1 MISTCCISGIDAGA
15 LQRGERKGMERKS
28 RILIFTGDGKG
39 KTTAA
44 LGMALRASGHG
55 QRILILQFIKA
66 NPLTGELTAL
76 KHLSGIET
84 IQMGRGFVP
93 SQENPAFPE
102 HFQAAVQALS
112 KAADGLRS
120 KKYDLIILDEICTA
134 VAKGLLTEDQA
145 IELIDQSS
153 RLGNGSSCLV
163 LTGRGATDRLI
174 SKADTVTEMR
184 CVKHGLREG
193 ITAQKGVEY

>member
-1 MISTCCISGIDAGA
+1 MTD
-15 LQRGERKGMERKS
+15 RKN

-55 QRILILQFIKA
+55 MRTLMLQFMKA
-66 NPLTGELTAL
+66 NETVGELTAL
-76 KHLSGIET
+76 KNLPRVEI

-93 SQENPAFPE
+93 SAADPAFPE
-102 HFQAAVQALS
+102 HRQAAFHALE
-112 KAADGLRS
+112 KAAEALRS
-120 KKYDLIILDEICTA
+120 KRYDLIILDEICTA
-134 VAKGLLTEDQA
+134 MDKGLITEDQIMKL
-145 IELIDQSS
+145 IEES
-153 RLGNGSSCLV
+153 GEVSCLV

-174 SKADTVTEMR
+174 ARADTVTEMR
-184 CVKHGLREG
+184 SLKHGLREG

>member
-1 MISTCCISGIDAGA
+1 MTN
-15 LQRGERKGMERKS
+15 RKS

-55 QRILILQFIKA
+55 LRALILQFIKA
-66 NPLTGELTAL
+66 DASVGELTGL
-76 KHLSGIET
+76 KYLPGVET

-93 SQENPAFPE
+93 SPKDPAFLE
-102 HFQAAVQALS
+102 HCQAAYRGLEKAFEALQS
-112 KAADGLRS
+112 KR
-120 KKYDLIILDEICTA
+120 YDLIILDEICTA
-134 VAKGLLTEDQA
+134 VALGLITEDQVM
-145 IELIDQSS
+145 EVIDQASEE
-153 RLGNGSSCLV
+153 LCLV
-163 LTGRGATDRLI
+163 LTGRGASDRLI

-184 CVKHGLREG
+184 CLKHGLQAG

>member
-1 MISTCCISGIDAGA
+1 MTD
-15 LQRGERKGMERKS
+15 RKN

-55 QRILILQFIKA
+55 MRTLMLQFMKA
-66 NPLTGELTAL
+66 DETVGELTAL
-76 KHLSGIET
+76 KNLPGVEI

-93 SQENPAFPE
+93 AAADPAFPE
-102 HFQAAVQALS
+102 HRQAAFRALE
-112 KAADGLRS
+112 KAAEALRS
-120 KKYDLIILDEICTA
+120 KRYDLIILDEICTA
-134 VAKGLLTEDQA
+134 MDKGLITEDQIMKL
-145 IELIDQSS
+145 IEES
-153 RLGNGSSCLV
+153 GEVSCLV

-174 SKADTVTEMR
+174 ARADTVTEMR
-184 CVKHGLREG
+184 SLKHGLREG